1 MTENRSSHV
10 RNFHEAREASAITSP
25 CDVVLAEDSTTGRA
39 GSNQGLDR
47 AGPVHSGGDPDG
59 AVHRFIG
66 EDCHSPPEST
76 ARIPQRALSQ
86 NVPLTSGK
94 HLIRVQVASD
104 DGSTVDDS
112 ISGEFVRN
120 SERNLSVSARRGDLS
135 LSWQVANSAVGES
148 SDHAGWLGRYAST
161 LFLTIA
167 GSIISALTGYA
178 IKELP
183 KQIGSRQSEAPKI

>member
-1 MTENRSSHV
+1 MALYTASLAKTATLHLKVQHGFRSAQIYLWVDGDLAYSGKLTG
-10 RNFHEAREASAITSP
+10 SAKKKFGLIP
-25 CDVVLAEDSTTGRA
+25 DSVQ
-39 GSNQGLDR
+39 GS
-47 AGPVHSGGDPDG
+47 
-59 AVHRFIG
+59 
-66 EDCHSPPEST
+66 
-76 ARIPQRALSQ
+76 LSQ

-104 DGSTVDDS
+104 DGSTVDDT
-112 ISGEFVRN
+112 ISGEFVRD

-148 SDHAGWLGRYAST
+148 SGHAGWLGRYAST